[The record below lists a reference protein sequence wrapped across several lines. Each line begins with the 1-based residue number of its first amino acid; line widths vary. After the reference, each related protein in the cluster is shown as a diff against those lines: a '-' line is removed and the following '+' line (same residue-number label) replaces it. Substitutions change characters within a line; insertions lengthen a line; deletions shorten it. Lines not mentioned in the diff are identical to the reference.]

1 MFYRNFLQLKV
12 EIQQNFQT
20 QRKNTL
26 NRAVIRSQ
34 GPGISLGQYE
44 CGPWLLLLENRRKIE
59 PKEIPS
65 CLIPHLLVVFT
76 RQLEI
81 LVTSLFNSFVKNIAD
96 IFKMYL
102 SMNACFDLFM
112 KDSLKLQNSLR
123 PKCTVLSNKQHMCK

>member
-1 MFYRNFLQLKV
+1 MFTTEKA

-26 NRAVIRSQ
+26 NRAVIRSR
-34 GPGISLGQYE
+34 GPGISLGYYE

-65 CLIPHLLVVFT
+65 CLIPHLLVVFN

-102 SMNACFDLFM
+102 SMTACFDLFM
-112 KDSLKLQNSLR
+112 KDSLKL
-123 PKCTVLSNKQHMCK
+123 